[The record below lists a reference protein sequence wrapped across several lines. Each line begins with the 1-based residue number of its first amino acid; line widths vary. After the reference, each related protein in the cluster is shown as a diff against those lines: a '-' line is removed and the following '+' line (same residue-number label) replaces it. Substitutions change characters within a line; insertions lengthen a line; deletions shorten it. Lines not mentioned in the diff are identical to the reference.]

1 MNRNKPR
8 FTHRGW
14 FRSAAP
20 ERRASPDSSQLGSK
34 LGSKLGSQLGSQ
46 LGRRRFLLGVGG
58 VTLGLPFLD
67 SLAPRKAAAAG
78 VGPARFA
85 VFVRQANGVAQAGN
99 GEAEQFWPSAP
110 GPLDSASLAAMSDRA
125 TSELADYADKLLLI
139 KGLRFAFPGN
149 GCGHSGGGNQCLTA
163 ARVSDNPSGNLSLA
177 MGESIDNRI
186 ARELNAE
193 GVEPL
198 TLYAGKMAGYIDEV
212 LSYRG
217 PKDLRAA
224 DPNPWSVY
232 TKMVGLNALDEALAE
247 QIRARRLS
255 VNDLVR
261 EQMEAL
267 MSSSAL
273 SSSDRQ
279 RLQIHFDAIR
289 DLEVELACELPGEAE
304 IGEYMAANDSYS
316 NNDSIETIVRLQ
328 MNLIA
333 LAFACDYTRS
343 ATLQIGDGN
352 DSTEWWIDGVKQP
365 SFHMIS
371 HRIFSDGSEGDP
383 IPDAVN
389 KHHQIDRIHAR
400 LFRHLLDRLSMY
412 GTETGTLLDDCAAVW
427 TNDLGHGV
435 SHTYDNVPFVI
446 AGSCGGFLQ
455 TGQFVQLPALT
466 NHNKL
471 FNTLLN
477 AVGIRKPGG
486 DWVDD
491 FGDPELEPGWLPE
504 IIAS

>member
-1 MNRNKPR
+1 MTRIKPR
-8 FTHRGW
+8 TTHRGTHSPSSSG
-14 FRSAAP
+14 SAP
-20 ERRASPDSSQLGSK
+20 NNFKSGQSG
-34 LGSKLGSQLGSQ
+34 GV
-46 LGRRRFLLGVGG
+46 GRRRFLTGVGG
-58 VTLGLPFLD
+58 VALGLPFLETF
-67 SLAPRKAAAAG
+67 APSEVGANG
-78 VGPARFA
+78 VDPARFT
-85 VFVRQANGVAQAGN
+85 VFVRQANGVAQAGG
-99 GEAEQFWPSAP
+99 GEPEQFWPTAP
-110 GPLDSASLAAMSDRA
+110 GALDSASLAGMTTRA
-125 TSELADYADKLLLI
+125 TSELAPYADKLLMI

-163 ARVSDNPSGNLSLA
+163 ARVSDTPSGNQSLA

-186 ARELNAE
+186 AAETNAD

-198 TLYAGKMAGYIDEV
+198 TLYAGKMSGYINEV

-217 PKDLRAA
+217 AKDLRAA

-232 TKMVGLNALDEALAE
+232 TKIVGLNAVDELLAE

-261 EQMEAL
+261 EQMQTL

-273 SSSDRQ
+273 SSSDRE
-279 RLQIHFDAIR
+279 RLEVHFDAIR
-289 DLEVELACELPGEAE
+289 DLEIQLSCELPGEAE
-304 IGEYMAANDSYS
+304 VAEYMLYNQSFA
-316 NNDSIETIVRLQ
+316 NNDNMEAVVQLQ

-333 LAFACDYTRS
+333 LAFACDYTRA

-352 DSTEWWIDGVKQP
+352 DGTEWWINGVKQANY
-365 SFHMIS
+365 HMIS
-371 HRIFSDGSEGDP
+371 HRIYSHGSDGDP

-389 KHHQIDRIHAR
+389 KHHEIDKIHAR

-412 GTETGTLLDDCAAVW
+412 GTDSGTLLDDCAAVW

-435 SHTYDNVPFVI
+435 SHTYNNVPFVI

-455 TGQFVQLPALT
+455 TGQFVELPT
-466 NHNKL
+466 MTSHNKL

-477 AVGIRKPGG
+477 AVGVRKPGG
-486 DWVDD
+486 EWVDD
-491 FGDPELEPGWLPE
+491 FGDPELEKGWLPE
-504 IIAS
+504 IVAS

>member
-1 MNRNKPR
+1 MNSNKPR
-8 FTHRGW
+8 SHRGTQG
-14 FRSAAP
+14 RSGTANNFA
-20 ERRASPDSSQLGSK
+20 
-34 LGSKLGSQLGSQ
+34 
-46 LGRRRFLLGVGG
+46 LGRRRFLTGVGG
-58 VTLGLPFLD
+58 VALGLPFLEAF
-67 SLAPRKAAAAG
+67 APRKVGAAG
-78 VGPARFA
+78 SEPPRFA

-99 GEAEQFWPSAP
+99 NEPEQFWPTSP
-110 GPLDSASLAAMSDRA
+110 GPLDSASLAEMSDRA
-125 TSELADYADKLLLI
+125 TSELAPYADQLLMI

-163 ARVSDNPSGNLSLA
+163 ARVSDDPSGNLSLA

-186 ARELNAE
+186 AAEINAD

-198 TLYAGKMAGYIDEV
+198 TLYAGKMGGYIDEV

-217 PKDLRAA
+217 AKDLRAA

-232 TKMVGLNALDEALAE
+232 TKMVGLSALDEALAE
-247 QIRARRLS
+247 QIKARRLS

-261 EQMEAL
+261 DQMQSL

-273 SSSDRQ
+273 SSTDRE
-279 RLQIHFDAIR
+279 RLEVHFDAIR
-289 DLEVELACELPGEAE
+289 DLEIELSCELPGEAE
-304 IGEYMAANDSYS
+304 AAEYMLYNESYS
-316 NNDSIETIVRLQ
+316 INDNIDAIVKLQ

-333 LAFACDYTRS
+333 LAFACDYTRA

-352 DSTEWWIDGVKQP
+352 DGTEWWIDGVKQP
-365 SFHMIS
+365 SYHMIS

-435 SHTYDNVPFVI
+435 SHTYENVPFVI
-446 AGSCGGFLQ
+446 GGSCGGFLK
-455 TGQFVQLPALT
+455 TGQFVELPAMT
-466 NHNKL
+466 THNKL
-471 FNTLLN
+471 FNSLLN
-477 AVGIRKPGG
+477 AVGVRTAEGEWI
-486 DWVDD
+486 DD
-491 FGDPELEPGWLPE
+491 FGDPELEAGWIPE
-504 IIAS
+504 IVAS

>member
-1 MNRNKPR
+1 MIFDKLR
-8 FTHRGW
+8 FTHRGTPGRATPRP
-14 FRSAAP
+14 RS
-20 ERRASPDSSQLGSK
+20 SSNAQHV
-34 LGSKLGSQLGSQ
+34 
-46 LGRRRFLLGVGG
+46 GRRRFLFGVGG
-58 VTLGLPFLD
+58 AALGLPFLE
-67 SLAPRKAAAAG
+67 SLAPRKAGARG
-78 VGPARFA
+78 LEPARFA
-85 VFVRQANGVAQAGN
+85 VFVRQANGVAQAGG
-99 GEAEQFWPSAP
+99 GEPEQFWPTAP
-110 GPLDSASLAAMSDRA
+110 GALDPASLAAMSDRA
-125 TSELADYADKLLLI
+125 TSELAAYGDKLLMI

-163 ARVSDNPSGNLSLA
+163 ARVSDDPAGNLSLA

-186 ARELNAE
+186 AAELNSD
-193 GVEPL
+193 GSEPL
-198 TLYAGKMAGYIDEV
+198 TLYAGKMSGYIDEV

-247 QIRARRLS
+247 QIRARRIS

-261 EQMEAL
+261 EQMQSL
-267 MSSSAL
+267 MGSSAL

-279 RLQIHFDAIR
+279 RLETHFDAIR
-289 DLEVELACELPGEAE
+289 DLEIELSCELPGEAE
-304 IGEYMAANDSYS
+304 VAEYMAADASFSAND
-316 NNDSIETIVRLQ
+316 NMETIVRLQ

-333 LAFACDYTRS
+333 LAFACDYTRA

-352 DSTEWWIDGVKQP
+352 DGTEWWIDGAKQP
-365 SFHMIS
+365 NFHMIS
-371 HRIFSDGSEGDP
+371 HRIYSHGSEGDP

-400 LFRHLLDRLSMY
+400 LFRHLLDRLSIY
-412 GTETGTLLDDCAAVW
+412 GTESGTLLDDCAAVW

-435 SHTYDNVPFVI
+435 SHTYNNVPFVI

-455 TGQFVQLPALT
+455 TGQYVELPALT
-466 NHNKL
+466 THNKL

-477 AVGIRKPGG
+477 AVGVRKAGG
-486 DWVDD
+486 EWVDD
-491 FGDPELEPGWLPE
+491 FGDPELEKGWIPE
-504 IIAS
+504 IVAS

>member
-1 MNRNKPR
+1 MNR
-8 FTHRGW
+8 FTHRG
-14 FRSAAP
+14 FLRGATP
-20 ERRASPDSSQLGSK
+20 HNNLP
-34 LGSKLGSQLGSQ
+34 Q
-46 LGRRRFLLGVGG
+46 LGRRRFLFGVGG
-58 VTLGLPFLD
+58 VALGLPFLE
-67 SLAPRKAAAAG
+67 SFAPRKVQAAG

-99 GEAEQFWPSAP
+99 GEPEQFWPNAP
-110 GPLDSASLAAMSDRA
+110 GPLDSASLAGMTDRT
-125 TSELADYADKLLLI
+125 TSELAPYADKLLMI

-163 ARVSDNPSGNLSLA
+163 ARVSDDPSGNLSLA
-177 MGESIDNRI
+177 MGESVDNRI
-186 ARELNAE
+186 ATELNAE

-217 PKDLRAA
+217 PMDLRAA

-232 TKMVGLNALDEALAE
+232 TKMVGLNALDEALAD
-247 QIRARRLS
+247 QIKARRLS

-261 EQMEAL
+261 EQMQSL
-267 MSSSAL
+267 MSNSAL
-273 SSSDRQ
+273 SSTDRE
-279 RLQIHFDAIR
+279 RLEIHFDAIR

-304 IGEYMAANDSYS
+304 VAEYMLANESYS
-316 NNDSIETIVRLQ
+316 SNDNMETIVQLQ

-333 LAFACDYTRS
+333 LAFACDYTRA

-371 HRIFSDGSEGDP
+371 HRIYSDGSEGDP

-435 SHTYDNVPFVI
+435 SHTYDDVPHVI

-455 TGQFVQLPALT
+455 TGQFIELPAMT
-466 NHNKL
+466 SHNKL

-477 AVGIRKPGG
+477 AVGVRKPGG
-486 DWVDD
+486 EWIDD
-491 FGDPELEPGWLPE
+491 FGDPELEKGWIPE
-504 IIAS
+504 IVAS